1 MPRFLAIDADAHGL
15 TVAAGS
21 VRGGA
26 VLLERA
32 PLWLDAPQPLAPSGV
47 AALAPR
53 LAELLKSAGIAPAPV
68 LFALGRDKVVMKEL
82 KHPPSAPQDEPAIVR
97 FQAMKEFTESPD
109 DGVLDYVPLGAEASG
124 ERRSLV
130 AFVNKDVYA
139 AAQALCDGS
148 GLKLAVV
155 SPRPFAAASAA
166 ARAVTTG
173 AMPVPDVVDAAIAVL
188 TLNETSGEFAVVKNG
203 VIRFSRPVSAIAMAS
218 EAALVGALRNNLA
231 MYAAQ
236 SGGDAVQAIYLAEAD
251 AGLSGWSGRLG
262 ASLPVPVYPFDP
274 LAGFAGVEAIA
285 PKQRARFAGV
295 VGLLAGQAKFGPS
308 PINFAQPRQP
318 KAAVDPNRNR
328 NAVVVL
334 VGLVLLAGVALGGYI
349 LVSNSNA
356 MTASMRRQVEAVKK
370 QIEDAEPNAK
380 RLAAAEDFEKR
391 GVAWIDELY
400 DLSVQFPDI
409 NKMKV
414 TSFVGTAIPP
424 PTAKDKQRQTLS
436 ATQAPRASAN
446 VIVPVAKLR
455 LQIASENATFPEEL
469 VRSLSRES
477 RYYSG
482 VKMTT
487 GPLLAGG
494 GSRTPTQQF
503 IVDAQLAHRSPADYL
518 AKLRVTVP
526 KPVEAEKPAAPV
538 PDDFPNGFDPDG
550 GNP

>member
-15 TVAAGS
+15 TVAAGT

-26 VLLERA
+26 VQLDGA

-53 LAELLKSAGIAPAPV
+53 LAELLKSAGVAPAPT
-68 LFALGRDKVVMKEL
+68 LFAFGRDKVVMKEL
-82 KHPPSAPQDEPAIVR
+82 KHPPSPPQDEPAVVR
-97 FQAMKEFTESPD
+97 FQALKEFTESPD
-109 DGVLDYVPLGAEASG
+109 DGVLDYVPLGAEPSG

-139 AAQALCDGS
+139 AAQSLCERA
-148 GLKLAVV
+148 GLKLAVAT
-155 SPRPFAAASAA
+155 PRPFAAASAA

-173 AMPVPDVVDAAIAVL
+173 AMPVPDAVDAAIAVL
-188 TLNETSGEFAVVKNG
+188 TLNESSGEFAVVRNG
-203 VIRFSRPVSAIAMAS
+203 AIRFSRPLSAIAMAR

-251 AGLSGWSGRLG
+251 AGLTGWSGRLG

-274 LAGFAGVEAIA
+274 LAGFPGAERIP

-295 VGLLAGQAKFGPS
+295 VGLLAAQAKFGPS

-328 NAVVVL
+328 NAVGVL
-334 VGLVLLAGVALGGYI
+334 VGLVLFAGLALGGYI

-356 MTASMRRQVEAVKK
+356 MTANMRRQVEAVKK

-380 RLAAAEDFEKR
+380 RLAAAEEFEKR
-391 GVAWIDELY
+391 GVPWIDELY

-409 NKMKV
+409 AKMKV

-424 PTAKDKQRQTLS
+424 PTAKDKQK
-436 ATQAPRASAN
+436 APPVGSGAVRANAL
-446 VIVPVAKLR
+446 VPVAKLR

-477 RYYSG
+477 RHYSG

-487 GPLLAGG
+487 GALLPG
-494 GSRTPTQQF
+494 GSARTPVQQF
-503 IVDAQLAHRSPADYL
+503 IVEAQLAHRAPADYT

-526 KPVEAEKPAAPV
+526 KPVEAERPAAPV
-538 PDDFPNGFDPDG
+538 QPVEEFPAGFDPDG